1 MINNI
6 NITPYKVNKEVLK
19 FIIQYG
25 VEYEIISD
33 INKKHQYSHN
43 KTTKRQDKIYIYLIW
58 VKKYYNKI
66 YKVL

>member
-6 NITPYKVNKEVLK
+6 NITPYKVNKQVLK

-33 INKKHQYSHN
+33 INKKDQYCHN
-43 KTTKRQDKIYIYLIW
+43 KTTKRQDKIYRSYMS
-58 VKKYYNKI
+58 KI
-66 YKVL
+66 IL